1 VPSLRSRRVLAAA
14 AASAA
19 AAAIAAVT
27 PALAA
32 SGRPAASTAAAL
44 SGSTAAATP
53 GTLDPSFGQGG
64 TAALPAGA
72 APPYAVLLQADG
84 KVLVFSS
91 ITDPANVFT
100 DANGITTTLSDFGVL
115 RYNSNGTLDTSFGTG
130 GQALDPVA
138 GLSVV
143 AHGAFLQPDGKIVVA
158 GGLQPVQGGP
168 ANPAAVLARFN
179 ANGTLDT
186 SFGQGGT
193 VVTRFPGHP
202 GTDGVNAVLV
212 QPDGK
217 ILAGGGVQPCVNPRN
232 SQCASLTVLAR
243 YKPDGTLDATFGSG
257 GVVQAN
263 AQSFGVTA
271 LGEDAAGDIF
281 VQDGHG
287 GAQPTLGEFSPAGVP
302 QPQVTFSPPLTVAT
316 GFQPDGSYAVGQST
330 SDGTARDRDAQV
342 VVKSLPAGAAVPGF
356 TNPPFDYADP
366 GANGSETATSFAF
379 GPGGKIVAAGIHCSN
394 QPARG
399 ACLSPEQ
406 TGVARLNAGGSLDTT
421 FGNGG
426 ALTIAAGVDVDTLTV
441 QPDGKILITWDEGSG
456 STPMFARLL
465 G

>member
-1 VPSLRSRRVLAAA
+1 MAAA
-14 AASAA
+14 
-19 AAAIAAVT
+19 T

-32 SGRPAASTAAAL
+32 DGAMSATAAPGGP
-44 SGSTAAATP
+44 SGSTATPTP

-64 TAALPAGA
+64 TAALPAEA
-72 APPYAVLLQADG
+72 APPYAFLLQPDA
-84 KVLVFSS
+84 KILVFSS
-91 ITDPANVFT
+91 VTDPANVFT

-115 RYNSNGTLDTSFGTG
+115 RYNSNGTPDATFGKG
-130 GQALDPVA
+130 GEALDPVA
-138 GLSVV
+138 GLSVI

-158 GGLQPVQGGP
+158 GGLQPIQGGP

-186 SFGQGGT
+186 SFGRGGT
-193 VVTRFPGHP
+193 VITRFPGVPNHP
-202 GTDGVNAVLV
+202 GTDSLNAVLV

-217 ILAGGGVQPCVNPRN
+217 ILAGGGVQPCSNPRN
-232 SQCASLTVLAR
+232 SACATLTVLAR
-243 YKPDGTLDATFGSG
+243 YNPDGTLDKTFGSG

-302 QPQVTFSPPLTVAT
+302 QSQVTFSPPLTVASVS
-316 GFQPDGSYAVGQST
+316 GFQPNGSYAVGQSAA
-330 SDGTARDRDAQV
+330 DGTTRDQDAQV
-342 VVKSLPAGAAVPGF
+342 VIKSLPAGAAVPGF

-366 GANGSETATSFAF
+366 GANGSETLSAFAF
-379 GPGGKIVAAGIHCSN
+379 GPGGKIVAAGIHCGN
-394 QPARG
+394 QPLRG

-406 TGVARLNAGGSLDTT
+406 IGVARLNAGGSLDTT
-421 FGNGG
+421 FGTGG
-426 ALTIAAGVDVDTLTV
+426 ALTIAQGVDVDTLTV
-441 QPDGKILITWDEGSG
+441 QPDGKILIAWDEGSG